1 MSFAGRV
8 AIVTGGTSGIGAE
21 TVRRLSREG
30 ATVLATGRDTERGS
44 ALADECERVTF
55 LTADLTEE
63 GAPARLVEAARSAH
77 GRLDILVNN
86 AALDHTGELTA
97 VPMAEA
103 REVFEVNF
111 FASLAML
118 QAGAVAMRA
127 DGGGGAIVN
136 VTSRLA
142 SIGVEK
148 MGVYSASKGAL
159 LALTRS
165 AALELAP
172 HGVRVNAVAPG
183 MTRTPLYESW
193 VTGHDDPEAIR
204 RAVAAAVPQGR
215 IAEPDDIAAAIVF
228 LVSDDAAHITGA
240 SLPVDGGYTA
250 A

>member
-1 MSFAGRV
+1 MSFADRV

-30 ATVLATGRDTERGS
+30 ATVLATGRDTERG
-44 ALADECERVTF
+44 ATLAGECERVTF

-63 GAPARLVEAARSAH
+63 GAPARIVEAAREAH
-77 GRLDILVNN
+77 GRLDVLVNN

-118 QAGAVAMRA
+118 QAGAAAMRA
-127 DGGGGAIVN
+127 DGGGAVVN

-183 MTRTPLYESW
+183 MTRTPLYEAW
-193 VTGHDDPEAIR
+193 VDGHDDPEATR

-215 IAEPDDIAAAIVF
+215 IAEPDDVAAAIVF
-228 LVSDDAAHITGA
+228 LASDDAAHITGA

>member
-1 MSFAGRV
+1 MTFAGRV

-30 ATVLATGRDTERGS
+30 AAVLATGRDGERGS
-44 ALADECERVTF
+44 KLAEECDRVSF
-55 LTADLTEE
+55 LIADLTDAE
-63 GAPARLVEAARSAH
+63 APARIVDQALAEY
-77 GRLDILVNN
+77 GRLDVLVNN
-86 AALDHTGELTA
+86 AALDHTGELIA
-97 VPMAEA
+97 VPMEEA
-103 REVFEVNF
+103 RQVFEVNF

-118 QAGAVAMRA
+118 QQAAAAMRA
-127 DGGGGAIVN
+127 DGGGAIVN

-142 SIGVEK
+142 SIGVEQ

-183 MTRTPLYESW
+183 MTRTPLYEAW
-193 VTGHDDPEAIR
+193 VAEQDDPAEAR
-204 RAVAAAVPQGR
+204 RAVADSVPQGR
-215 IAEPDDIAAAIVF
+215 IAEPGDVAAAIVY
-228 LVSDDAAHITGA
+228 LASEDASHITGA

>member
-1 MSFAGRV
+1 MSFQDRV

-30 ATVLATGRDTERGS
+30 ATVLATGRDGERGS
-44 ALADECERVTF
+44 KLAAECERVSF
-55 LTADLTEE
+55 LTADLTDAD
-63 GAPARLVEAARSAH
+63 APARIVEAALGDH
-77 GRLDILVNN
+77 GRLDVLVNN
-86 AALDHTGELTA
+86 AALDHTGELIA
-97 VPMAEA
+97 VPMEEA
-103 REVFEVNF
+103 RQVFEVNF

-118 QAGAVAMRA
+118 QQAAAAMRA
-127 DGGGGAIVN
+127 DGGGAIVN

-142 SIGVEK
+142 SIGVEE

-183 MTRTPLYESW
+183 MTRTPLYEAW
-193 VTGHDDPEAIR
+193 VAEQEDPEGAA
-204 RAVAAAVPQGR
+204 RAVAESVPQGR
-215 IAEPDDIAAAIVF
+215 IAEPGDVAAAIVY
-228 LVSDDAAHITGA
+228 LASEDASHITGA

>member
-1 MSFAGRV
+1 MTFAGRV

-30 ATVLATGRDTERGS
+30 AAVLATGRDGERGS
-44 ALADECERVTF
+44 RLAEECDRVSF
-55 LTADLTEE
+55 LIADLTDAE
-63 GAPARLVEAARSAH
+63 APARIVEAALAEY
-77 GRLDILVNN
+77 GRLDVLVNN
-86 AALDHTGELTA
+86 AALDHTGELIA
-97 VPMAEA
+97 VPMEEA
-103 REVFEVNF
+103 RQVFEVNF

-118 QAGAVAMRA
+118 QQAAAAMRA
-127 DGGGGAIVN
+127 DGGGAIVN

-142 SIGVEK
+142 SIGVEQ

-183 MTRTPLYESW
+183 MTRTPLYEAW
-193 VTGHDDPEAIR
+193 VAEQDDPAEAR
-204 RAVAAAVPQGR
+204 RAVADSVPQGR
-215 IAEPDDIAAAIVF
+215 IAEPGDVAAAIVY
-228 LVSDDAAHITGA
+228 LASEDASHITGA

>member
-1 MSFAGRV
+1 MTFAGRV

-30 ATVLATGRDTERGS
+30 ATVLATGRDGERGKR
-44 ALADECERVTF
+44 LAEECERVGF
-55 LTADLTEE
+55 LTADLTDAE
-63 GAPARLVEAARSAH
+63 APARIVEAALADH
-77 GRLDILVNN
+77 GRLDVLVNN
-86 AALDHTGELTA
+86 AALDHTGELIA
-97 VPMAEA
+97 VPMEEA
-103 REVFEVNF
+103 RQIFEVNF

-118 QAGAVAMRA
+118 QQAAAAMRA
-127 DGGGGAIVN
+127 DGGGAVVN

-142 SIGVEK
+142 SIGVEQ

-183 MTRTPLYESW
+183 MTRTPLYEAW
-193 VTGHDDPEAIR
+193 VAEQEDPEGAA
-204 RAVAAAVPQGR
+204 RAVAESVPQGR
-215 IAEPDDIAAAIVF
+215 IAEPGDVAAAIVY
-228 LVSDDAAHITGA
+228 LASDDASHITGA

>member
-1 MSFAGRV
+1 MSFAGHV

-30 ATVLATGRDTERGS
+30 ATVLATGRDGERGS
-44 ALADECERVTF
+44 ALAHECERVAF

-63 GAPARLVEAARSAH
+63 GAPARIVEAARDAY
-77 GRLDILVNN
+77 GRLDVLVNN

-118 QAGAVAMRA
+118 QQAAAAMRV
-127 DGGGGAIVN
+127 DGGGAIVN

-183 MTRTPLYESW
+183 MTRTPLYEAW
-193 VTGHDDPEAIR
+193 VAAQEDPEATR
-204 RAVAAAVPQGR
+204 RSVAEAVPQGV
-215 IAEPDDIAAAIVF
+215 IAEPRDVAAAIVF
-228 LVSDDAAHITGA
+228 LASEDASHITGA

>member
-1 MSFAGRV
+1 MTFAGRV

-30 ATVLATGRDTERGS
+30 AAVLATGRDGERGS
-44 ALADECERVTF
+44 KLAEECDRVSF
-55 LTADLTEE
+55 LIADLTDAE
-63 GAPARLVEAARSAH
+63 APARIVEAALAEY
-77 GRLDILVNN
+77 GRLDVLVNN
-86 AALDHTGELTA
+86 AALDHTGELIA

-103 REVFEVNF
+103 RQVFEVNF

-118 QAGAVAMRA
+118 QQAAAAMRA
-127 DGGGGAIVN
+127 DGGGAIVN

-183 MTRTPLYESW
+183 MTRTPLYEAW
-193 VTGHDDPEAIR
+193 VAEQEDPAEAR
-204 RAVAAAVPQGR
+204 RAVADSVPQGR
-215 IAEPDDIAAAIVF
+215 IAEPGDVAAAIVY
-228 LVSDDAAHITGA
+228 LASEDASHITGA

>member
-21 TVRRLSREG
+21 TVRRLSRDG
-30 ATVLATGRDTERGS
+30 ATVLATGRDGARGMR
-44 ALADECERVTF
+44 LADECERVGF
-55 LTADLTEE
+55 LTADLTDAE
-63 GAPARLVEAARSAH
+63 APARIVEAALAEH
-77 GRLDILVNN
+77 GRLDVLVNN
-86 AALDHTGELTA
+86 AALDHTGELIA
-97 VPMAEA
+97 VPMEEA
-103 REVFEVNF
+103 RQIFEVNF

-118 QAGAVAMRA
+118 QQAAAAMRA
-127 DGGGGAIVN
+127 DGGGAIVN

-142 SIGVEK
+142 SIGVEQ

-183 MTRTPLYESW
+183 MTRTPLYEAW
-193 VTGHDDPEAIR
+193 VAEQEDPEGAA
-204 RAVAAAVPQGR
+204 RAVAESVPQGR
-215 IAEPDDIAAAIVF
+215 IAEPGDVAAAIVY
-228 LVSDDAAHITGA
+228 LASEDASHITGA

>member
-1 MSFAGRV
+1 MTFAGRV
-8 AIVTGGTSGIGAE
+8 GIVTGGTTGIGAE

-30 ATVLATGRDTERGS
+30 AAVLATGRDGERGS
-44 ALADECERVTF
+44 KLAEECDRVSF
-55 LTADLTEE
+55 LIADLTDAE
-63 GAPARLVEAARSAH
+63 APARIVDQALAEY
-77 GRLDILVNN
+77 GRLDVLVNN
-86 AALDHTGELTA
+86 AALDHTGELIA
-97 VPMAEA
+97 VPMEEA
-103 REVFEVNF
+103 RQVFEVNF

-118 QAGAVAMRA
+118 QQAAAAMRA
-127 DGGGGAIVN
+127 DGGGAIVN

-142 SIGVEK
+142 SIGVEQ

-183 MTRTPLYESW
+183 MTRTPLYEAW
-193 VTGHDDPEAIR
+193 VAEQEDPAEAR
-204 RAVAAAVPQGR
+204 RAVADSVPQGR
-215 IAEPDDIAAAIVF
+215 IAEPGDVAAAIVY
-228 LVSDDAAHITGA
+228 LASEDASHITGA

>member
-1 MSFAGRV
+1 MFAGRV

-30 ATVLATGRDTERGS
+30 ASVLATGRDGERGS
-44 ALADECERVTF
+44 ALAAECERVSF
-55 LTADLTEE
+55 LIADLTDAE
-63 GAPARLVEAARSAH
+63 APTRIVEAALDRYE
-77 GRLDILVNN
+77 RLDVLVNN
-86 AALDHTGELTA
+86 AALDHTGELIA
-97 VPMAEA
+97 VPMEEA
-103 REVFEVNF
+103 RQIFEVNF

-118 QAGAVAMRA
+118 QQAAAAMRA
-127 DGGGGAIVN
+127 DGGGAIVN

-142 SIGVEK
+142 SIGVEQ

-183 MTRTPLYESW
+183 MTRTPLYEAW
-193 VTGHDDPEAIR
+193 VAEQDDPEGAR
-204 RAVAAAVPQGR
+204 RAVAESVPQGR
-215 IAEPDDIAAAIVF
+215 IAEPADVAAAIVY
-228 LVSDDAAHITGA
+228 LASDDASHITGA

>member
-1 MSFAGRV
+1 MTFQGSV

-30 ATVLATGRDTERGS
+30 ATVLATGRDSERGES
-44 ALADECERVTF
+44 LCAECERVSF
-55 LTADLTEE
+55 LTADLTDA
-63 GAPARLVEAARSAH
+63 GAPARVVAAALDGH
-77 GRLDILVNN
+77 GRLDVLVNN

-118 QAGAVAMRA
+118 QAAAAAMRA
-127 DGGGGAIVN
+127 DGGGAIVN

-142 SIGVEK
+142 SIGVER

-183 MTRTPLYESW
+183 MTRTPLYEAW
-193 VTGHDDPEAIR
+193 LTEQDDPEGVAL
-204 RAVAAAVPQGR
+204 AVAEAVPQGR
-215 IAEPDDIAAAIVF
+215 IAEPSDVAAAIVY
-228 LVSDDAAHITGA
+228 LASEDASHITGA

>member
-1 MSFAGRV
+1 MTFEGCV

-21 TVRRLSREG
+21 TVRRLSRQG
-30 ATVLATGRDTERGS
+30 ATVLATGRDSERGES
-44 ALADECERVTF
+44 LCAECERVGF
-55 LTADLTEE
+55 LTADLTEP
-63 GAPARLVEAARSAH
+63 GAPARIVAAALAEH
-77 GRLDILVNN
+77 GRLDVLVNN

-103 REVFEVNF
+103 REVFEINF

-118 QAGAVAMRA
+118 QQAAAAMRA
-127 DGGGGAIVN
+127 DGGGAIVN

-142 SIGVEK
+142 SIGVER

-183 MTRTPLYESW
+183 MTRTPLYEAW
-193 VTGHDDPEAIR
+193 VAEQDDPEGAR
-204 RAVAAAVPQGR
+204 RAVAEAVPQGR
-215 IAEPDDIAAAIVF
+215 IAEPGDVAAAIVY
-228 LVSDDAAHITGA
+228 LASEDAAHITGA

>member
-30 ATVLATGRDTERGS
+30 ATVLATGRDGERGS
-44 ALADECERVTF
+44 ALADECDRVTF
-55 LTADLTEE
+55 LTADLTEAD
-63 GAPARLVEAARSAH
+63 APTRIVEAALGDH
-77 GRLDILVNN
+77 GHLDVLVNN
-86 AALDHTGELTA
+86 AALDHTGELVA
-97 VPMAEA
+97 VSMEEA

-118 QAGAVAMRA
+118 QQAAAAMRA
-127 DGGGGAIVN
+127 RGGGAIVN

-183 MTRTPLYESW
+183 MTRTPLYEAW
-193 VTGHDDPEAIR
+193 VAEQDDPEGAAL
-204 RAVAAAVPQGR
+204 AVAEAVPQGV
-215 IAEPDDIAAAIVF
+215 IAEPQDVAAAIVF
-228 LVSDDAAHITGA
+228 LASDDASHITGA

>member
-1 MSFAGRV
+1 MTFAGRV

-30 ATVLATGRDTERGS
+30 AAVLATGRDGERGS
-44 ALADECERVTF
+44 KLAEECDRVSF
-55 LTADLTEE
+55 LIADLTDAE
-63 GAPARLVEAARSAH
+63 APARIVEAALAEY
-77 GRLDILVNN
+77 GRLDVLVNN
-86 AALDHTGELTA
+86 AALDHTGELIA

-103 REVFEVNF
+103 RQVFEVNF

-118 QAGAVAMRA
+118 QQAAAAMRA
-127 DGGGGAIVN
+127 DGGGAIVN

-142 SIGVEK
+142 SIGVEQ

-183 MTRTPLYESW
+183 MTRTPLYEAW
-193 VTGHDDPEAIR
+193 VAEQEDPAEAR
-204 RAVAAAVPQGR
+204 RAVADSVPQGR
-215 IAEPDDIAAAIVF
+215 IAEPGDVAAAIVY
-228 LVSDDAAHITGA
+228 LASEDASHITGA

>member
-1 MSFAGRV
+1 MSFADRV

-30 ATVLATGRDTERGS
+30 ATVLATGRDGERGS
-44 ALADECERVTF
+44 TLAAECERVSF
-55 LTADLTEE
+55 LTADLTDP
-63 GAPARLVEAARSAH
+63 GAPTRIVEAALGDH
-77 GRLDILVNN
+77 GRLDVLVNN

-97 VPMAEA
+97 VSMAEA

-118 QAGAVAMRA
+118 QQAAAAMRA
-127 DGGGGAIVN
+127 DGGGAIVN

-183 MTRTPLYESW
+183 MTRTPLYEAW
-193 VTGHDDPEAIR
+193 VAAQEDPEATR
-204 RAVAAAVPQGR
+204 RSVAEAVPQGV
-215 IAEPDDIAAAIVF
+215 IAEPHDVAAAIVF
-228 LVSDDAAHITGA
+228 LASDDASHITGA

>member
-1 MSFAGRV
+1 MSFESRV

-21 TVRRLSREG
+21 TVRRLSG
-30 ATVLATGRDTERGS
+30 AGASVLATGRDERRG
-44 ALADECERVTF
+44 ADLVAECERVRF
-55 LTADLTEE
+55 LTADLTDPES
-63 GAPARLVEAARSAH
+63 PTRVVDAALAEH
-77 GRLDILVNN
+77 GRLDVLVNN
-86 AALDHTGELTA
+86 AALDHTGELLT
-97 VPMAEA
+97 VPMQDA
-103 REVFEVNF
+103 REVFEINF

-118 QAGAVAMRA
+118 QQAAAAMRA
-127 DGGGGAIVN
+127 DGGGAIVN

-142 SIGVEK
+142 SIGVEQ

-183 MTRTPLYESW
+183 MTRTPLYEAW
-193 VTGHDDPEAIR
+193 VTEQEDPAATR
-204 RAVAAAVPQGR
+204 RAVAASVPQGR
-215 IAEPDDIAAAIVF
+215 IAEPSDVAAAIVY
-228 LVSDDAAHITGA
+228 LASDDAAHITGA

>member
-30 ATVLATGRDTERGS
+30 ATVLATGRDGERGS

-55 LTADLTEE
+55 LTADLTEAD
-63 GAPARLVEAARSAH
+63 APARIVDAALGRH
-77 GRLDILVNN
+77 GHLDVLVNN
-86 AALDHTGELTA
+86 AALDHTGELVA
-97 VPMAEA
+97 VSMEEA

-118 QAGAVAMRA
+118 QQAAAAMRPR
-127 DGGGGAIVN
+127 GGGAIVN

-183 MTRTPLYESW
+183 MTRTPLYEAW
-193 VTGHDDPEAIR
+193 VAEQDDPAEAA
-204 RAVAAAVPQGR
+204 RAVAEAVPQGV
-215 IAEPDDIAAAIVF
+215 IAEPQDVAAAIVF
-228 LVSDDAAHITGA
+228 LASEDASHITGA